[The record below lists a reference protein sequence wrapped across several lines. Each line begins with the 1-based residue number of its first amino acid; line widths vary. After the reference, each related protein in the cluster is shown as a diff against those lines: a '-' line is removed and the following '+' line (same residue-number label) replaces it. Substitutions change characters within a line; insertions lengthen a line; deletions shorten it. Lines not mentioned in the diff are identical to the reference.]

1 MPTDDPNA
9 GSHEVL
15 SQSEVERLLQQVQEQ
30 ETTTL
35 VLGSGGRKDR
45 IKHETIQPYDFRQP
59 AFLAAGELRRLRL
72 KHEEF
77 IRSLAARLSI
87 YLRLEF
93 SLQMSKLQTITYQK
107 FTETIANPT
116 HLTLFKAEPLKGVCL
131 LDIPPRLGLAIVD
144 RLLGGNAQSHNAS
157 RELTEIETALL
168 DQTVQI
174 ILNEWCAQWQAFD
187 DLKPTL
193 LGHENNGRF
202 LQTAPHDTVML
213 CLSMETRVGDCL
225 EQMQLA
231 FPHYTLEPLVKHL
244 AAHSMDRE
252 SPTNTVGASLVR
264 WNSELNEVPVNLTAQ
279 WDGLQMTARE
289 LASLKSGDVVLLD
302 PALTQTLQLNLAS
315 VPKFSGRLGTRGA
328 KWAVEV
334 TEALND

>member
-1 MPTDDPNA
+1 MQIPDPNGA
-9 GSHEVL
+9 HEVL
-15 SQSEVERLLQQVQEQ
+15 SQSDVERLLQQVQEQ
-30 ETTTL
+30 ENTTL

-45 IKHETIQPYDFRQP
+45 IKHDSIQPYDFRQP

-72 KHEEF
+72 RHEDF

-93 SLQMSKLQTITYQK
+93 SVQMSKLQTITYQK
-107 FTETIANPT
+107 FTESIANPT
-116 HLTLFKAEPLKGVCL
+116 HLTLFKAEPLRGVCL

-144 RLLGGNAQSHNAS
+144 RLLGGSAQSHNAN

-168 DQTVQI
+168 DQAVQI
-174 ILNEWCAQWQAFD
+174 LLNEWCNHWQSFQ
-187 DLKPTL
+187 DLRPTL

-213 CLSMETRVGDCL
+213 CLTMEARVGDCI

-244 AAHSMDRE
+244 A
-252 SPTNTVGASLVR
+252 TLGADKETTGTGATAMPIR
-264 WNSELNEVPVNLTAQ
+264 WNADMNEVMVNLTAE
-279 WDGLQMTARE
+279 WNGVEMTARE
-289 LASLKSGDVVLLD
+289 LASLKTGDVVLLD
-302 PALTQTLQLNLAS
+302 PRFAQDLQLSLAS
-315 VPKFSGRLGTRGA
+315 VPKFTGRLGTRGA
-328 KWAVEV
+328 KWAVEL